1 VTSPHVVLILADNL
15 GWGELGC
22 YGGGILRGAP
32 TPRIDRLAGEGLRL
46 LNFNVESDC
55 VPTRAA
61 LMTGRHPIRTGAFQS
76 MPAGAPQGLH
86 PWEITLDQ
94 LLAGRGYATGI
105 FGKWHLG
112 DRPGRLPTDRAFDEW
127 YGIPRTTNE
136 SLFTSTPG
144 FDPGVVPVPHVVE
157 GRRGGPVREVGVYD
171 LEMRRRI
178 DADLVERGIDF
189 LRRQV
194 AAKRTVFAYL
204 PITQLHFPTIP
215 HRDFAGRTGA
225 GDFADAL
232 HEMDHRVGQVVD
244 ALAELGIANDT
255 LLIFASDNGP
265 EFRRRGTAG
274 YWTGTYHTAMEG
286 SLRAPCLVRWP
297 GQVPAGGVSNEIV
310 HVADLYATLARV
322 AGAPLPADRPI
333 DGVDQLD
340 FLLGRRET
348 SGREGLV
355 FYIKS
360 ELRAVKWRNWKMHLV
375 LEREPNEGPL
385 HLETPFVFNLLQDP
399 KEETDVGT
407 EHGWVR
413 GPLRRLI
420 SEFQASLRAHPPI
433 PPGAPDDYRVG

>member
-1 VTSPHVVLILADNL
+1 
-15 GWGELGC
+15 
-22 YGGGILRGAP
+22 
-32 TPRIDRLAGEGLRL
+32 
-46 LNFNVESDC
+46 
-55 VPTRAA
+55 
-61 LMTGRHPIRTGAFQS
+61 
-76 MPAGAPQGLH
+76 
-86 PWEITLDQ
+86 
-94 LLAGRGYATGI
+94 
-105 FGKWHLG
+105 
-112 DRPGRLPTDRAFDEW
+112 
-127 YGIPRTTNE
+127 
-136 SLFTSTPG
+136 
-144 FDPGVVPVPHVVE
+144 
-157 GRRGGPVREVGVYD
+157 
-171 LEMRRRI
+171 
-178 DADLVERGIDF
+178 
-189 LRRQV
+189 
-194 AAKRTVFAYL
+194 
-204 PITQLHFPTIP
+204 
-215 HRDFAGRTGA
+215 
-225 GDFADAL
+225 
-232 HEMDHRVGQVVD
+232 
-244 ALAELGIANDT
+244 
-255 LLIFASDNGP
+255 
-265 EFRRRGTAG
+265 
-274 YWTGTYHTAMEG
+274 MEG